1 MDNKDMFSER
11 QNTEPLYSV
20 TLGEIIKE
28 FNLEILHAP
37 EGMGERKIY
46 TDEVNRPAL
55 QLAGF
60 FDYFDPKR
68 LQLIGRVETTY
79 VEQFDREQRQD
90 IFEKFL
96 SRNIMAIIFSRSID
110 PSEECMEMAVK
121 YNTPILRSSDTTSGL
136 MSAVIA
142 FLKVQLAPRITRH
155 GVLVEVYGE
164 GILLL
169 GESGVG
175 KSETAIELVKR
186 GHRLIADDAVEI
198 KRVSSKSLVGSAPEL
213 IRHYIEL
220 RGIGVV
226 DVRRIFG
233 MGAIKDTEKIDL
245 ILQIEIWK
253 EDKHYDR
260 LGLDDYFTNILG
272 IDVPSLFVPVK
283 PGRNLAVIVEVAAMN
298 NRLKKMGYNAAREI
312 IQRIDTHFEN
322 SEK

>member
-1 MDNKDMFSER
+1 MKNRTIPIKEGLEPGMNNSDMFTER

-20 TLGEIIKE
+20 TLSEIIKE

-79 VEQFDREQRQD
+79 VEQFDSEQRQD

-96 SRNIMAIIFSRSID
+96 SRNITGIIFSRSIE
-110 PSEECMEMAVK
+110 PSAECMEMAVK
-121 YNTPILRSSDTTSGL
+121 YNTPILRSSDSTSGL

-198 KRVSSKSLVGSAPEL
+198 QAGIQQIARWLGAGADPALYRAE
-213 IRHYIEL
+213 RYRCGGCAAHL
-220 RGIGVV
+220 R
-226 DVRRIFG
+226 
-233 MGAIKDTEKIDL
+233 
-245 ILQIEIWK
+245 
-253 EDKHYDR
+253 Y
-260 LGLDDYFTNILG
+260 
-272 IDVPSLFVPVK
+272 
-283 PGRNLAVIVEVAAMN
+283 GRNQGHGKD
-298 NRLKKMGYNAAREI
+298 RF
-312 IQRIDTHFEN
+312 DP
-322 SEK
+322 SD